1 MEQDQYTVDQTM
13 SWIMEKLENLPH
25 DSDQRL
31 PFTAFF
37 EVQAKSQIV
46 NTFLAMLEL
55 VKERKINF
63 SQENIYGDIYIL
75 RNMGV
80 LANE

>member
-1 MEQDQYTVDQTM
+1 MD
-13 SWIMEKLENLPH
+13 
-25 DSDQRL
+25 
-31 PFTAFF
+31 FF
-37 EVQAKSQIV
+37 EVQTKAEIV

-55 VKERKINF
+55 VKERKVNF
-63 SQENIYGDIYIL
+63 SQESTYGDIYIL